1 MKFSGGSVMGSDQ
14 APESRLLEI
23 IDVLVVVRA
32 GAVEIADMTAAA
44 ASGEEV
50 RLEVAAVMPPEE
62 LLVVVGEGD
71 L

>member
-1 MKFSGGSVMGSDQ
+1 
-14 APESRLLEI
+14 
-23 IDVLVVVRA
+23 
-32 GAVEIADMTAAA
+32 MTAAA

-50 RLEVAAVMPPEE
+50 RLGVAAVMPPEE